1 MATELLDEFCF
12 RADRRERAMEESEL
26 ALNERSDDGALRQF
40 LEGYCFP
47 MPWKR
52 STDFGSD

>member
-1 MATELLDEFCF
+1 MDMPAELLDEFCF
-12 RADRRERAMEESEL
+12 RADRRERAQAESEL

-47 MPWKR
+47 MPWK
-52 STDFGSD
+52 